1 MKKPQTAFEKYKAIQ
16 AIGTE
21 VEVPWDTWRM
31 LSEKGR
37 TIYINGNDISLGE
50 DFGTLEEARKAIE
63 FYVTQLGGT
72 VKWSAK

>member
-1 MKKPQTAFEKYKAIQ
+1 MKKPLTAFEKYKAIQ

-21 VEVPWDTWRM
+21 VEVPYEAWTM
-31 LSEKGR
+31 FGQQQK
-37 TIYINGNDISLGE
+37 TISIFGNEISLGE
-50 DFGTLEEARKAIE
+50 DYGTVEAARTAIE